1 MRDESP
7 RDDLA
12 AVNTPDLLEK
22 IGVLAVDREPR
33 RSRPLS
39 NPPAF
44 RELASRLADTV
55 DEPYDL
61 IVVRD
66 LFGDRV
72 LGYQLALI
80 TGKPVAVSYN
90 REGIIALESGNPI
103 EQENRAL
110 IAADIH
116 FTTQSIRA
124 AAAGIKQAGMKV
136 SGAAI
141 LLRVVQEEYPFPV
154 WSLEDH
160 T

>member
-1 MRDESP
+1 MIDEPS

-12 AVNTPDLLEK
+12 AASTTELLQK
-22 IGVLAVDREPR
+22 IGMLVPGEEPR
-33 RSRPLS
+33 RSSPLS
-39 NPPAF
+39 DPWAF
-44 RELASRLADTV
+44 RELASRLAGAI

-80 TGKPVAVSYN
+80 TGKPVAVSYDQ
-90 REGIIALESGNPI
+90 EGIIVLESGNLI
-103 EQENRAL
+103 GHDRAL
-110 IAADIH
+110 IAADVH

-124 AAAGIKQAGMKV
+124 AASGIEQAGMKV

-141 LLRVVQEEYPFPV
+141 LLRVTREDYPFSV
-154 WSLEDH
+154 WTLEEH
-160 T
+160 A